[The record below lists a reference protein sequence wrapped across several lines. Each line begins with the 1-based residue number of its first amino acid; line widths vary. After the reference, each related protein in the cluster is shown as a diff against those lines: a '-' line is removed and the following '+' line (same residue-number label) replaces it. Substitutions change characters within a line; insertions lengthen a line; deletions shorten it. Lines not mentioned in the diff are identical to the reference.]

1 MERLVFDIETA
12 GTTWEALDP
21 GVQESLLRPADTD
34 EERQEVRDSLGLF
47 PVTAQIACVALYSP
61 EQDHSAVF
69 FQAPNGG
76 AGTIREEKAVF
87 VPCTERE
94 LLAHF
99 WEAAGRAKQ
108 VITFNGRGFDCP
120 FLLVRSAANR
130 VRPTIDLMPNRYS
143 NQHVDLMD
151 QFTWFGAFLRRFSL
165 EVWCK
170 ALDVEQHKREVHERD
185 VAALYAAGEY
195 MKIARYCLDDAM
207 ATARLFDLW
216 SSTCGTPV
224 RSRSR
229 PRDSAGLL
237 QYSGFST

>member
-1 MERLVFDIETA
+1 MERLVFDIETV
-12 GTTWEALDP
+12 GTTWESLDP
-21 GVQESLLRPADTD
+21 AVQESLLRPADTD

-61 EQDHSAVF
+61 EQDHAAVC

-76 AGTIREEKAVF
+76 VETVREEKAVF
-87 VPCTERE
+87 VPCTEKE
-94 LLAHF
+94 LLTRF
-99 WEAAGRAKQ
+99 WEAVGRAKQ

-151 QFTWFGAFLRRFSL
+151 QFTWFGAFRRRFSL

-170 ALDVEQHKREVHERD
+170 ALGVEQPKREVHGSD

-195 MKIARYCLDDAM
+195 MKIARYCLGDAM

-216 SSTCGTPV
+216 SKYMRYPGPEQEQTP
-224 RSRSR
+224 R
-229 PRDSAGLL
+229 
-237 QYSGFST
+237 

>member
-1 MERLVFDIETA
+1 MERLVFDIETV
-12 GTTWEALDP
+12 GTTWESLDP
-21 GVQESLLRPADTD
+21 GIQESLLHSARTD
-34 EERQEVRDSLGLF
+34 EERQDVQASLSLF
-47 PVTAQIACVALYSP
+47 PVTAQIACIAMYSP
-61 EQDHSAVF
+61 EQDHAAVY
-69 FQAPNGG
+69 FQAPGG
-76 AGTIREEKAVF
+76 GVETVREEKAVF
-87 VPCTERE
+87 APCTEKE
-94 LLAHF
+94 LLIRF

-151 QFTWFGAFLRRFSL
+151 QFTWFGAFRRRFSL

-170 ALDVEQHKREVHERD
+170 ALGVDQPKREMHGSD

-195 MKIARYCLDDAM
+195 MKIAQYCLGDAM

-216 SSTCGTPV
+216 SKYMRYPGPEQEQTT
-224 RSRSR
+224 R
-229 PRDSAGLL
+229 
-237 QYSGFST
+237 